1 LIPVAVALSPGGW
14 SGYRG
19 DHPFTDSSS
28 KSIGANVV
36 SWKAVSLRPIPSL
49 LCGVG
54 LLLAFALAPAVIP
67 NPFFR
72 TAMGDLIPLLVIAAA
87 CIPAFRNAC
96 DSRGHT
102 RLFWSLMAMGLVMWG
117 INQAMWVW
125 IEVVVRKP
133 LPDPFAGDIVLFLH
147 VVPFMAAV
155 ALQPHRAEEREG
167 LLPSTLNV
175 LMVVVWWVVVY
186 AFFVFPDEYLITNVP
201 VYTVRWDVLYA
212 IEELMLGGVAAWGF
226 FTSWGAW
233 RELYRNIFLAG
244 SLYAISSQAMNAAIA
259 RGTYRTGGIYD
270 LPFLAS
276 LLGFLWVAVD
286 GRRRLHETQP
296 HETQLQE
303 TQLQETQLQETYLQG
318 TQAVPAIGRASR
330 WVAPQLARLALVSLP
345 VMAYWALFLSHDQ
358 PYLSRVRFAVALGGV
373 ALLAFVVF
381 LKQHLLDQRLL
392 RLLKHSRR
400 SFDSLQRLQGRVIQQ
415 AKLASLGELVALAA
429 SELEF
434 PLSAILAN
442 SERMAASS
450 NLSREQLSNAQKI
463 GQQARRTRELV
474 GDLLSFA
481 QQTPGEKSPVEL
493 KPLLQRAVQME
504 GFKLENKRISL
515 IVESNSSSSSS
526 SNDALP
532 RVLGNPNQLLQA
544 FLQIVENAVD
554 ALQETGGGRLQVCLW
569 REGNEV
575 VVQFAD
581 NGPGLRDPE
590 RVFDPFYTTKPVG
603 KGTGLGLSATY
614 GVILD
619 HKGQITCYNRPEGGA
634 VFEIR
639 LPVLGTTA
647 PLAEAARG

>member
-1 LIPVAVALSPGGW
+1 VLS
-14 SGYRG
+14 SR
-19 DHPFTDSSS
+19 H
-28 KSIGANVV
+28 I
-36 SWKAVSLRPIPSL
+36 SWFLA
-49 LCGVG
+49 GVG
-54 LLLAFALAPAVIP
+54 LLLAFVLAPALFP
-67 NPFFR
+67 RPFFR

-87 CIPAFRNAC
+87 CIPSARNAC

-102 RLFWSLMAMGLVMWG
+102 RLFWSLMTTGLVMWG
-117 INQAMWVW
+117 FNQAMWVW
-125 IEVVVRKP
+125 YEVVTRKP
-133 LPDPFAGDIVLFLH
+133 MPDPFSGDIVLFLH
-147 VVPFMAAV
+147 VVPIMAAV
-155 ALQPHRAEEREG
+155 AIQPHQAEEREG
-167 LLPSTLNV
+167 ILPSTLNV
-175 LMVVVWWVVVY
+175 LMVLVWWVVVY
-186 AFFVFPDEYLITNVP
+186 AFFVFPDEYMITNVP
-201 VYTVRWDVLYA
+201 AYTVRWDVLYVV
-212 IEELMLGGVAAWGF
+212 EGLMLIAVSAWAF
-226 FTSWGAW
+226 FTSTGAW
-233 RELYRNIFLAG
+233 RELYRNIFFAS
-244 SLYAISSQAMNAAIA
+244 SLYAVSAEAMNAAIA

-270 LPFLAS
+270 LPFLAA
-276 LLGFLWVAVD
+276 LLGFLWVAID
-286 GRRRLHETQP
+286 GRRHLHDTQ
-296 HETQLQE
+296 
-303 TQLQETQLQETYLQG
+303 G
-318 TQAVPAIGRASR
+318 IPAIAPARRA
-330 WVAPQLARLALVSLP
+330 VAPQLANLALLSLP
-345 VMAYWALFLSHDQ
+345 VMAYWALFLSHEQ

-392 RLLKHSRR
+392 RLLKHSRH

-429 SELEF
+429 GELEF

-481 QQTPGEKSPVEL
+481 QQTPGEKSPIEL

-515 IVESNSSSSSS
+515 TVESNSNSDSDYD
-526 SNDALP
+526 SNSNSNSKDPLP

-554 ALQETGGGRLQVCLW
+554 ALQEAGGGRLQVCLW

-581 NGPGLRDPE
+581 TGPGLRDPE

-614 GVILD
+614 GVIQD

-634 VFEIR
+634 AFEIR
-639 LPVLGTTA
+639 LPALKVNS
-647 PLAEAARG
+647 PLAEAARV